1 MTLLLIYLFLAI
13 GISFLCSIAEAVLLT
28 VSMPFIKTK
37 EREGKKTAT
46 HLKKLK
52 TDIDRPLSAI
62 LSLNTIAHT
71 IGAAGVG
78 AQAVAIFGNAYFG
91 IISAILTILILV
103 FSEILPKTIGAIYWR
118 ELALPITKLISFL
131 IIITYP
137 LVILSEFLTQIISKN
152 KRVHTVSREEI
163 SALTHIGTE
172 EGIFDEQEGKI
183 IHNLMK
189 LKSIKIKDVMTP
201 RTVVLA
207 ASEEMTLHEFFAN
220 KEFLVYSR
228 IPIFAHQK
236 DHVTGYILKY
246 DVLEKLAMDE
256 GHLKLKDVKRSIL
269 VCYENFS
276 LPKLFDLLI
285 SQKEHIALIVD
296 EYGGMEGI
304 ATMED
309 IIETILGLEI
319 TDEKD
324 DQIDLQALAREKW
337 KIRAKK
343 MNINLEEDPK
353 KPHFTD

>member
-28 VSMPFIKTK
+28 ISMPFIKTK
-37 EREGKKTAT
+37 EREGKKIAIQ
-46 HLKKLK
+46 LKKLK

-78 AQAVAIFGNAYFG
+78 AQAVAIFGDVYFG
-91 IISAILTILILV
+91 IISGVLTLLILV

-118 ELALPITKLISFL
+118 ELAFSATKVISFM

-137 LVILSEFLTQIISKN
+137 LVILSEFITKIISKN
-152 KRVHTVSREEI
+152 KMVHTVSREEI

-172 EGIFDEQEGKI
+172 EGVFNKQEGEI
-183 IHNLMK
+183 IHNLMR
-189 LKSIKIKDVMTP
+189 LKSIKINDVMTP

-207 ASEEMTLHEFFAN
+207 ASEDMTLEEFFSN
-220 KEFLVYSR
+220 KEFMVYSR
-228 IPIFAHQK
+228 IPIYAYQK

-246 DVLEKLAMDE
+246 DVLEKLAMNE

-269 VCYENFS
+269 VCYENFT
-276 LPKLFDLLI
+276 LPKLFELLLT
-285 SQKEHIALIVD
+285 QKEHIALIVD

-309 IIETILGLEI
+309 IIETLLGLEI

-343 MNINLEEDPK
+343 LNIKIEEYPK
-353 KPHFTD
+353 KPDFTD

>member
-1 MTLLLIYLFLAI
+1 MTLLLIYLILAI
-13 GISFLCSIAEAVLLT
+13 GISFLCSIAEAVLLI
-28 VSMPFIKTK
+28 VSMPFLKTK
-37 EREGKKTAT
+37 EREGKKTASQLLN
-46 HLKKLK
+46 LKK
-52 TDIDRPLSAI
+52 DIDRPLSAI

-78 AQAVAIFGNAYFG
+78 AQAVVVFGNAYFG
-91 IISAILTILILV
+91 IISGILTLLILV

-118 ELALPITKLISFL
+118 ELALPITKVISFMIL
-131 IIITYP
+131 ITYP
-137 LVILSEFLTQIISKN
+137 LVILSEFLTKLISKN
-152 KRVHTVSREEI
+152 KMIHTVSREEI

-172 EGIFDEQEGKI
+172 EGVFNEQEGKI
-183 IHNLMK
+183 IHNLMR

-207 ASEEMTLHEFFAN
+207 ASENMTLEEFFKH
-220 KEFLVYSR
+220 KEYLVYSR
-228 IPIFAHQK
+228 IPIYAHQK

-256 GHLKLKDVKRSIL
+256 NNLQLKDIKRPII

-276 LPKLFDLLI
+276 LPKLFELLLTK
-285 SQKEHIALIVD
+285 KEHIALIVD
-296 EYGGMEGI
+296 EYGGMEGL

-309 IIETILGLEI
+309 IIETLLGLEI

-324 DQIDLQALAREKW
+324 DQIDLQALAKEKW

-343 MNINLEEDPK
+343 LNIEIADDFK
-353 KPHFTD
+353 KPDFSD

>member
-1 MTLLLIYLFLAI
+1 MTLLFVFLFLALF
-13 GISFLCSIAEAVLLT
+13 ISFLCSIAETVLLN
-28 VSMPFIKTK
+28 VSITFIKTK
-37 EREGKKTAT
+37 EREGHKTVLQ
-46 HLKKLK
+46 LKKYK

-62 LSLNTIAHT
+62 LSLNTISHT
-71 IGAAGVG
+71 VGAAGVG
-78 AQAVAIFGNAYFG
+78 AQSVIIFGNAYFG
-91 IISAILTILILV
+91 IISAVLTILILV
-103 FSEILPKTIGAIYWR
+103 FSEILPKTIGATYWR
-118 ELALPITKLISFL
+118 ELALPVTKLISIL
-131 IIITYP
+131 IFITYP
-137 LVILSEFLTQIISKN
+137 LVILSEYITRVFSKN
-152 KRVHTVSREEI
+152 KKTHTVSREEI
-163 SALTHIGTE
+163 SALTHLGTV
-172 EGIFDEQEGKI
+172 EGVFDEQEGKI

-189 LKSIKIKDVMTP
+189 LKSIKINDVMTP

-207 ASEEMTLHEFFAN
+207 ASENMTLDEFFAQ
-220 KEFLVYSR
+220 KAFMVYSR
-228 IPIFAHQK
+228 IPIYAHQK

-285 SQKEHIALIVD
+285 SHKEHIALIVD

-324 DQIDLQALAREKW
+324 DQIDLQQLAREKW
-337 KIRAKK
+337 KIRAK
-343 MNINLEEDPK
+343 NLNFTIEEDPK
-353 KPHFTD
+353 KPNFTD

>member
-1 MTLLLIYLFLAI
+1 MTLLIIYLLLAI
-13 GISFLCSIAEAVLLT
+13 GISFICSIAEAVLLT

-37 EREGKKTAT
+37 EREGKKAAT
-46 HLKKLK
+46 QLRNLK

-78 AQAVAIFGNAYFG
+78 AQATLVFGNEYFG
-91 IISAILTILILV
+91 IISAVLTILILV

-118 ELALPITKLISFL
+118 ELAFSTTKLIRL
-131 IIITYP
+131 MIVVTYP
-137 LVILSEFLTQIISKN
+137 LVVFSEFITKIISKN
-152 KRVHTVSREEI
+152 KKVHTVSREEI

-172 EGIFDEQEGKI
+172 EGVFDEQEGKI
-183 IHNLMK
+183 IHNLML
-189 LKSIKIKDVMTP
+189 LKTIKIKNVMTP
-201 RTVVLA
+201 RMVVKA
-207 ASEEMTLHEFFAN
+207 AQEDMSLQEFFTN

-228 IPIFAHQK
+228 IPIYANQK
-236 DHVTGYILKY
+236 DHVTGYVLKY
-246 DVLEKLAMDE
+246 DVLEKLALNE
-256 GHLKLKDVKRSIL
+256 TELKLKDIKRPII

-276 LPKLFDLLI
+276 LPKLFELLLAK
-285 SQKEHIALIVD
+285 KEHIALIVD

-309 IIETILGLEI
+309 IIETLLGLEI

-324 DQIDLQALAREKW
+324 DQIDLQLLAREKW

-343 MNINLEEDPK
+343 LNIELEDEDK
-353 KPHFTD
+353 KPDFSD

>member
-28 VSMPFIKTK
+28 VSIPFIKTK

-46 HLKKLK
+46 QLKKYK
-52 TDIDRPLSAI
+52 TSIDQPLSAI

-71 IGAAGVG
+71 VGAAGVG
-78 AQAVAIFGNAYFG
+78 AQAVTIFGNAYFG

-118 ELALPITKLISFL
+118 ELAFPMTKLISFF
-131 IIITYP
+131 IIVTYP
-137 LVILSEFLTQIISKN
+137 LVILSEVMTKLISKN
-152 KRVHTVSREEI
+152 KIIHTVSREEI

-207 ASEEMTLHEFFAN
+207 ASEEMTLDEFFLN
-220 KEFLVYSR
+220 KAFMVYSR
-228 IPIFAHQK
+228 IPIYAHQK

-285 SQKEHIALIVD
+285 SQKEHIALIID

-319 TDEKD
+319 IDEKD

-343 MNINLEEDPK
+343 LNFNIEEDPK
-353 KPHFTD
+353 KPNFTD